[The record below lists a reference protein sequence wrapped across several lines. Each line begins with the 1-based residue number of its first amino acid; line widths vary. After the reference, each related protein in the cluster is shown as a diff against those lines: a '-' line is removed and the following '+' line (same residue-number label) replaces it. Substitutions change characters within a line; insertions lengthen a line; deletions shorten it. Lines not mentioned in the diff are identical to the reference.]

1 MITVKQYKI
10 ALNKLSTKQ
19 FQILH
24 KLYEIEPVENSVKI
38 AEELGYKNWGAVN
51 LQIGKI
57 GKEICSILGIKPDL
71 TNYNTNIL
79 SGGFFIVIHR
89 QYHNKGTYWDM
100 EPNLRKAIEEIDTQ
114 KKITQYYVQYHNADV
129 MNYFPGTD
137 KNKIDAIKFDS
148 NIQANISFF
157 TKKRLVEN
165 AIDQYSFI
173 IAGTGNKNKQYYLWS
188 FLKIEKITKDK
199 DYYTASGA
207 GLNFSSPILL
217 NHLSGFENFKKFCGN
232 FGIGFQNITKHDFC
246 NTLLSFANEVNLSKK
261 LTVKTFEEKEVLT
274 DLIKKL
280 NKRMMQ
286 ILPQKRNIEIEQII
300 RNDRQIVSLLKQASN
315 YKCQFP
321 NCDAEIK
328 TKTGL
333 NYVEVAHVKPVK
345 GGGQSVL
352 GNLLVLCP
360 NHHKEFDY
368 GELKIYE
375 QTLSILSGKLNEREF
390 FIEIFN

>member
-1 MITVKQYKI
+1 MITVEQYKI
-10 ALNKLSTKQ
+10 ALHKLSKKQ
-19 FQILH
+19 LQILQILH
-24 KLYEIEPVENSVKI
+24 EIEPVKNSVII
-38 AEELGYKNWGAVN
+38 AEKLGYKNWGGAN
-51 LQIGKI
+51 LQIAKI

-89 QYHNKGTYWDM
+89 QYHNNGTYWNM
-100 EPNLRKAIEEIDTQ
+100 EPNLRKAIEEINTQ
-114 KKITQYYVQYHNADV
+114 NKITQYYVQYHNADA

-137 KNKIDAIKFDS
+137 KNEIDTIKFDS
-148 NIQANISFF
+148 NIQVNISFF
-157 TKKRLVEN
+157 TKKSLVEN
-165 AIDQYSFI
+165 AINQYSFI
-173 IAGTGNKNKQYYLWS
+173 IVGTGNKNKQYYLWS

-199 DYYTASGA
+199 NYYTASGT
-207 GLNFSSPILL
+207 GLYFSSPILL
-217 NHLSGFENFKKFCGN
+217 NHLQGFENFKTFCGN
-232 FGIGFQNITKHDFC
+232 FGIGFQNITKHNFC
-246 NTLLSFANEVNLSKK
+246 STMLSFTNEVNLSKN
-261 LTVKTFEEKEVLT
+261 LTVKTIEEKEVLT

-345 GGGQSVL
+345 EGGQSVL

-375 QTLSILSGKLNEREF
+375 QTLSILRGKLNEREF

>member
-10 ALNKLSTKQ
+10 ALHNLSIKQ
-19 FQILH
+19 FQIL
-24 KLYEIEPVENSVKI
+24 KKIYEIEPVENSVKI
-38 AEELGYKNWGAVN
+38 AEKLGYKNWGGAN

-71 TNYNTNIL
+71 TNYNTNSE

-89 QYHNKGTYWDM
+89 QYHNNGTYWDM
-100 EPNLRKAIEEIDTQ
+100 EPNLRKAIKEINTQ
-114 KKITQYYVQYHNADV
+114 NIITQYYVQYHNADA

-137 KNKIDAIKFDS
+137 KNEIDAIKFDS
-148 NIQANISFF
+148 NIEANISFF

-165 AIDQYSFI
+165 AINQYSFI
-173 IAGTGNKNKQYYLWS
+173 IVGTGNKNKQYYLWS
-188 FLKIEKITKDK
+188 FSKIEKVTKENNQF
-199 DYYTASGA
+199 TAIGA
-207 GLNFSSPILL
+207 GINFSKPILL
-217 NHLSGFENFKKFCGN
+217 NHLSGFDDFRKFCGN

-246 NTLLSFANEVNLSKK
+246 NTLLSFTKENNLSKK
-261 LTVKTFEEKEVLT
+261 ISVKTINEKEVLT

-280 NKRMMQ
+280 NKRMTH
-286 ILPQKRNIEIEQII
+286 ILPQKRNVEIEKII
-300 RNDRQIVSLLKQASN
+300 RNDSQIVSLLKQAAN

-321 NCDAEIK
+321 NCNAEIK
-328 TKTGL
+328 TMTGS
-333 NYVEVAHVKPVK
+333 NYVEVAHITPVNA
-345 GGGQSVL
+345 GGQSVL

-375 QTLSILSGKLNEREF
+375 QTLSMLNGKLNGKEF
-390 FIEIFN
+390 FIEIIK